1 MRNIFRLIFI
11 TACHASM
18 ALAEDAGLSDPTRP
32 SGFSEHIASHASV
45 DEKLSLTL
53 IRLGAAPLAV
63 INGNNVRPGEFI
75 AGYKL
80 VSLQATSATLVGSN
94 GRIVLQLSSAIRK
107 SINYSAQ
114 NR

>member
-1 MRNIFRLIFI
+1 MRNFFCLILI
-11 TACHASM
+11 TMCHASI
-18 ALAEDAGLSDPTRP
+18 AWGEDAGLNDPTRP
-32 SGFSEHIASHASV
+32 SGYSENTAAHASA

-63 INGNNVRPGEFI
+63 INGKNVRPGESI

-80 VSLQATSATLVGSN
+80 VSLQSTSATLVGNN

-107 SINYSAQ
+107 PINYSAQ